1 MLTRPL
7 LAVLCLGFLAT
18 GMPAQLSAQ
27 SDLDAFMEK
36 VLARRDDNWKK
47 LQIGRAHV

>member
-1 MLTRPL
+1 MLTRKL
-7 LAVLCLGFLAT
+7 LALLCLGLALT
-18 GMPAQLSAQ
+18 GLPLSAQ

-47 LQIGRAHV
+47 LQQYVLE